1 VRFAKA
7 RCQDVETLMR
17 NGGEMME
24 LQVMARFL
32 ILFCVVFVGQ
42 AATDPAGVPHQNT
55 ESNPQ
60 RETPSLTSQI
70 RDAVP
75 DIDNIPAL
83 INRAGQNPPGYRGQ
97 HWESRPGKKRLRKKE
112 MALIS
117 LARTVWDYVYQ
128 DLVLQV
134 IVAAAAVVLLAYFL
148 VWGQESSRA
157 AEIERRLE
165 EKRERVRE
173 IRTRRENQNKAK
185 NPPVPITAA
194 PKREPKPGVRLGGRE
209 VYEIIAARKAK
220 AKAKAQRTGLPKTRK
235 VKSESG

>member
-1 VRFAKA
+1 
-7 RCQDVETLMR
+7 MR
-17 NGGEMME
+17 S
-24 LQVMARFL
+24 FL
-32 ILFCVVFVGQ
+32 LFCVLLVGQ
-42 AATDPAGVPHQNT
+42 VTTEGMSEPLGGPRQNVESRT
-55 ESNPQ
+55 ERAS
-60 RETPSLTSQI
+60 PSLSSQL

-112 MALIS
+112 MALIG

-134 IVAAAAVVLLAYFL
+134 IVAAAGAVLLAYFL
-148 VWGQESSRA
+148 VWGRESSRA

-185 NPPVPITAA
+185 EPPAPSTTAA

-220 AKAKAQRTGLPKTRK
+220 AKAKASRTGRPRARK
-235 VKSESG
+235 SKSEPG